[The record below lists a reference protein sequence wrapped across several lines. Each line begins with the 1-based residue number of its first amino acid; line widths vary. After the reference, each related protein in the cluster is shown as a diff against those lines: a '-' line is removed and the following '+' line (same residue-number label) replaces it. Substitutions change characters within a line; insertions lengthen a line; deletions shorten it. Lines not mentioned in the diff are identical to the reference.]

1 MSLALKDKKR
11 RIGFSFAWN
20 GIVEAIKTE
29 CNFQFHLIA
38 AVLVIIAGFLLH
50 LSLIEWIMIVMVIG
64 LVLTVELIN
73 SAIEKIIDY
82 VKPEI
87 HPAAK
92 IIKDTSAGAVLIVAI
107 IAVIIGSIIF
117 IPKLYIVL

>member
-1 MSLALKDKKR
+1 MNLALDGKKR

-20 GIVEAIKTE
+20 GIVEAIKAE

-38 AVLVIIAGFLLH
+38 AVLVIAAGFVLH
-50 LSLIEWIMIVMVIG
+50 LSLIEWVMIVLVIG

-73 SAIEKIIDY
+73 SAIERIIDY

-92 IIKDTSAGAVLIVAI
+92 IIKDTSAGAVLITAI
-107 IAVIIGSIIF
+107 IAVIIGFLIF
-117 IPKLYIVL
+117 IPKLYEIL